1 MGVFHVF
8 KIVSEIFLID
18 KKLTT
23 FKIRYLLNESLYA
36 MLVGSN
42 LITVK
47 IENFHLYIGP
57 SQETLERSI
66 LHYYDSVA
74 KLQVISYRFPE
85 RSRSGMF
92 QF

>member
-1 MGVFHVF
+1 
-8 KIVSEIFLID
+8 
-18 KKLTT
+18 
-23 FKIRYLLNESLYA
+23 

-42 LITVK
+42 LITLK
-47 IENFHLYIGP
+47 IENLHLYIGP

-74 KLQVISYRFPE
+74 KLQVINYRFPE

-92 QF
+92 QFWEVLETLPHLIMELPTVHSIYGCSCSFAA